1 MDVADQF
8 EEIGVL
14 LADDRFV
21 TVLEEMARALVAE
34 IEIDGIA
41 GQEPAHEEGQTGP
54 ARTEQQMNVVGHQRP
69 GEAFGAGLDEELREV
84 EEESPVV
91 GIVAEDVAA
100 IDSADDHVLE
110 QIGNIET
117 GGSWHD
123 GNIAA
128 EEGLVN

>member
-1 MDVADQF
+1 MSGPGIDVERGKIRHLPDPQRIEMDVADQF

-21 TVLEEMARALVAE
+21 TVLEEVARALVAE
-34 IEIDGIA
+34 VEIDGIA

-84 EEESPVV
+84 DEKPPAVV
-91 GIVAEDVAA
+91 IVAEDVTA
-100 IDSADDHVLE
+100 IDSADNHVLE
-110 QIGNIET
+110 
-117 GGSWHD
+117 
-123 GNIAA
+123 
-128 EEGLVN
+128 